1 MRHLVTVVL
10 ACVIVGTVLA
20 VSGALSPE
28 RAERGIAAFKDP
40 FEVELATAI
49 VAFDVPRVKA
59 LLPRA
64 TYQNLNDL
72 RGNTTLF
79 VYALERGA
87 GGPASAERLEMVKA
101 LLKAGGFPRYP
112 KGRALAAVASQGFE
126 MNRLLLEAGADPSER
141 EYARRAPWRRWVA
154 RDEQGREQV
163 EMLRLF
169 QKHGANL
176 RMRDGGQSAVAEA
189 VEAESWETALV
200 LLEAGAYWQEMD
212 LGAKARAALA
222 KYEGREAP
230 VALRTVVA
238 KYF

>member
-40 FEVELATAI
+40 FEAELAAAI

-79 VYALERGA
+79 VFALEQG
-87 GGPASAERLEMVKA
+87 GGPASPERLEMVKA
-101 LLKAGGFPRYP
+101 LLKARGFPGYP
-112 KGRALAAVASQGFE
+112 KGRALAAVATKGYE
-126 MNRLLLEAGADPSER
+126 MNKLLLEAGADPDASEFAGR
-141 EYARRAPWRRWVA
+141 SPWRRWVV
-154 RDEQGREQV
+154 RDAQGREQV
-163 EMLRLF
+163 EMLKLF
-169 QKHGANL
+169 QKHGARL
-176 RMRDGGQSAVAEA
+176 SSRDGRRTAVAEA
-189 VEAESWETALV
+189 VYAESWETALV
-200 LLEAGAYWQEMD
+200 LLEAGAYWEETG
-212 LGAKARAALA
+212 LRARAEAALA
-222 KYEGREAP
+222 KYAEGEAP
-230 VALRTVVA
+230 EALRKVVVRLD
-238 KYF
+238 